1 MCFIVCFIFFFFLND
16 TATTEIYTLFLHD
29 ALPILLK
36 PNYWQA
42 YFSGS
47 KIFGE
52 YGDPWD
58 AAVGLTY
65 FPYGRKEILM
75 NAQALY
81 MDRSAVGYTAV
92 PYVVGGTGWVYTV
105 DVGTWF

>member
-1 MCFIVCFIFFFFLND
+1 MGP
-16 TATTEIYTLFLHD
+16 T
-29 ALPILLK
+29 K
-36 PNYWQA
+36 PA
-42 YFSGS
+42 S

-58 AAVGLTY
+58 AAFGLTY
-65 FPYGRKEILM
+65 FPYGRKEVRM
-75 NAQALY
+75 NVQALY

-105 DVGTWF
+105 AHLVLRQNTCTVYCPADHVIVVHCSVVARAC